1 MRWIKVVIIFV
12 VIFAIAGGGWYW
24 KIRVVENK
32 DKYELFAGEVWET
45 IKTNY
50 WEKVEDKDLAKLFLL
65 ATKRAAEREDI
76 TLISEDKKGVE
87 ILIKSIEDKSKVPLV
102 MDMVLANLAPFE
114 RSRLYSIK
122 EQKSLANNVNNVNPG
137 SDYFSQLGVDKNAT
151 DEEVEKVYAKV
162 TKTPEIE
169 QAYKVL
175 KDEDSRKMYQVSG
188 VEPTIDYRLIGE
200 SVFYMHLTKFSPT
213 SLEEFARV
221 TEKVDDRGPELN
233 SLILDLRGNIGGAI
247 DGLPYFLGPFIGI
260 DSYAYQFYQQGEKKD
275 FKTLIGWMNSLV
287 RYKKV
292 VILIDEN
299 SQSTAEVM
307 AATLKK
313 YNVGVVMGTT
323 TKGWGTVERV
333 FELKNQIS
341 DTEKYSLF
349 LVHHITLREDGQPIE
364 GRGVDPMIS
373 IKDPNWKKELLARFG
388 SSELVRAVEN
398 VYKGI

>member
-1 MRWIKVVIIFV
+1 MKWIKVVVIFV
-12 VIFAIAGGGWYW
+12 VVFAIGGGGWYW
-24 KIRVVENK
+24 KTRAMENK

-50 WEKVEDKDLAKLFLL
+50 WEKVEDKDLANLFLL
-65 ATKRAAEREDI
+65 ATKRATGNEQLKLTDEG
-76 TLISEDKKGVE
+76 KKGVE
-87 ILIKSIEDKSKVPLV
+87 LLIKGMEDKDKVPLV
-102 MDMVLANLAPFE
+102 IDMVLANLAPFE

-122 EQKSLANNVNNVNPG
+122 EQTNLVNTVNNVNPG

-151 DEEVEKVYAKV
+151 DEEVERVYAKV

-200 SVFYMHLTKFSPT
+200 NVFYMHLTKFSPT

-221 TEKVDDRGPELN
+221 TEKVDGRGPELN

-260 DSYAYQFYQQGEKKD
+260 DNYAYQFYQQGEKKD
-275 FKTLIGWMNSLV
+275 FKTTIGWMNSLV

-313 YNVGVVMGTT
+313 YNVGVVLGTT

-388 SSELVRAVEN
+388 SNELVRAIEG

>member
-24 KIRVVENK
+24 KTRVVENR

-65 ATKRAAEREDI
+65 ATKRATEREDI

-87 ILIKSIEDKSKVPLV
+87 ILIKSIEDKAKVPLV

-122 EQKSLANNVNNVNPG
+122 EQTSLVNNVNNVNPG

-200 SVFYMHLTKFSPT
+200 NVFYMHLTKFSPT

-221 TEKVDDRGPELN
+221 SEKVDDRGPELN

-260 DSYAYQFYQQGEKKD
+260 DNYAYQFYQQGEKKD

-313 YNVGVVMGTT
+313 YNVGVVLGTT

>member
-200 SVFYMHLTKFSPT
+200 NVFYMHLTKFSPT

-373 IKDPNWKKELLARFG
+373 IKDTNWKKELLARFG
-388 SSELVRAVEN
+388 SSELVKAVES